1 MTYEEIYDFET
12 LYAAYLAARK
22 GKRKK
27 QRTLEFEE
35 NLLENLK
42 DISDDLTNGVY
53 APGEFERF
61 KIFEPKERGIE
72 APAFK
77 DKVVLHAVTD
87 NGLYDAIT
95 SSFVRNNCA
104 NQRGKGTADAVIR
117 LKQCFVHYYAQHKT
131 ADGWI
136 IKCDIRHFFA
146 SIDHDILKAKLRK
159 VVEKHGIDLR
169 IYDLLCVYIDK
180 AEGLPLGYQTS
191 QLFALLMLDA
201 LDHYIEEELGF
212 RFHVRGMDDFVALAP
227 SREDAV
233 RLLDAI
239 REAVHENKLELN
251 KKTAIFPMRNGVDFL
266 GYHTYLTETGAVVQ
280 KLRKSS
286 IQRIRKR
293 IKRWRHDYAEGKI
306 TAEKI
311 KSSFL
316 AWDAHAAFGD
326 TYALR
331 QKYAK
336 EVGEIIGEP
345 VRTHRKLNST
355 RIQREKRREKQYRCI
370 AAKRKRQFAMQAGYS
385 RPGAPPWSEQ
395 EREGVY
401 ANCKTWNKSSR
412 QYHQAESQRQPARV
426 PDHASGQPQHQ
437 HVRRQL
443 QRHLGADERSL
454 REPAVGQL

>member
-1 MTYEEIYDFET
+1 MTYEEICDFET
-12 LYAAYLAARK
+12 LYTAYLAARK

-27 QRTLEFEE
+27 RRTLEFEE

-42 DISDDLTNGVY
+42 DISDDLSNGVY
-53 APGEFERF
+53 QPGEFERF
-61 KIFEPKERGIE
+61 KIFEPKERDIE

-77 DKVVLHAVTD
+77 DKVILHAVAD

-117 LKQCFVHYYAQHKT
+117 LKQCFVRYYAQYKT

-136 IKCDIRHFFA
+136 LKCDIRHFFA

-159 VVEKHGIDLR
+159 VARKHDIDPR

-212 RFHVRGMDDFVALAP
+212 RFHVRGMDDFVVLAP
-227 SREDAV
+227 TKEDAV
-233 RLLDAI
+233 RLLDTI
-239 REAVHENKLELN
+239 RKAVHDSKLELN

-280 KLRKSS
+280 KLRKTS

-293 IKRWRHDYAEGKI
+293 IKRWLHDYAEGKI

-345 VRTHRKLNST
+345 IRIHKKINST

-370 AAKRKRQFAMQAGYS
+370 EAKRRRQFAMQAGYS
-385 RPGAPPWSEQ
+385 RPGVPPWSE
-395 EREGVY
+395 
-401 ANCKTWNKSSR
+401 
-412 QYHQAESQRQPARV
+412 
-426 PDHASGQPQHQ
+426 
-437 HVRRQL
+437 
-443 QRHLGADERSL
+443 
-454 REPAVGQL
+454 

>member
-1 MTYEEIYDFET
+1 MTYEEICDFET
-12 LYAAYLAARK
+12 LYTAYLAARK

-27 QRTLEFEE
+27 RRTLEFEE

-42 DISDDLTNGVY
+42 DISDDLSNGVY
-53 APGEFERF
+53 QPGEFERF
-61 KIFEPKERGIE
+61 KIFEPKERDIE

-77 DKVVLHAVTD
+77 DKVILHAVAD

-117 LKQCFVHYYAQHKT
+117 LKQCFVRYYAQYKT

-136 IKCDIRHFFA
+136 LKCDIRHFFA

-159 VVEKHGIDLR
+159 VARKHDIDPR

-201 LDHYIEEELGF
+201 LDRYIEEELGF
-212 RFHVRGMDDFVALAP
+212 RFHVRGMDDFVVLAP
-227 SREDAV
+227 TKEDAV
-233 RLLDAI
+233 RLLDTI
-239 REAVHENKLELN
+239 RKAVHDSKLELN

-280 KLRKSS
+280 KLRKTS

-293 IKRWRHDYAEGKI
+293 IKRWLHDYAEGKI

-345 VRTHRKLNST
+345 IRIHKKINST

-370 AAKRKRQFAMQAGYS
+370 EAKRRRQFAMQAGYS
-385 RPGAPPWSEQ
+385 RPGVLPWSE
-395 EREGVY
+395 
-401 ANCKTWNKSSR
+401 
-412 QYHQAESQRQPARV
+412 
-426 PDHASGQPQHQ
+426 
-437 HVRRQL
+437 
-443 QRHLGADERSL
+443 
-454 REPAVGQL
+454 

>member
-1 MTYEEIYDFET
+1 MTYEEICDFET
-12 LYAAYLAARK
+12 LYTAYLAARK

-27 QRTLEFEE
+27 RRTLEFEE

-42 DISDDLTNGVY
+42 DISDDLSNGVY
-53 APGEFERF
+53 QPGEFERF
-61 KIFEPKERGIE
+61 KIFEPKERDIE

-77 DKVVLHAVTD
+77 DKVILHAVAD

-117 LKQCFVHYYAQHKT
+117 LKQCFVRYYAQYKT

-136 IKCDIRHFFA
+136 LKCDIRHFFA

-159 VVEKHGIDLR
+159 VARKHDIDPR

-191 QLFALLMLDA
+191 QLSALLMLDA

-212 RFHVRGMDDFVALAP
+212 RFHVRGMDDFVVLAP
-227 SREDAV
+227 TKEDAV
-233 RLLDAI
+233 RLLDTI
-239 REAVHENKLELN
+239 RKAVHDSKLELN

-280 KLRKSS
+280 KLRKTS

-293 IKRWRHDYAEGKI
+293 IKRWLHDYAEGKI

-345 VRTHRKLNST
+345 IRIHKKINST

-370 AAKRKRQFAMQAGYS
+370 EAKRRRQFAMQAGYS
-385 RPGAPPWSEQ
+385 RPGVPPWSE
-395 EREGVY
+395 
-401 ANCKTWNKSSR
+401 
-412 QYHQAESQRQPARV
+412 
-426 PDHASGQPQHQ
+426 
-437 HVRRQL
+437 
-443 QRHLGADERSL
+443 
-454 REPAVGQL
+454 